1 MKTADTA
8 RQVIEDT
15 FFLERSR
22 GDINQIAVDGPCT
35 IIAAVGDDMSSCP
48 GVAGRFFAALARS
61 GCNVKAI
68 SQGSSER
75 NISAVVRQT
84 EATRAL
90 RAVHAAFFL
99 SRHGLSVGVV
109 GGSTPVGQA
118 FLKDLH
124 APLTQAVLRRR
135 GVDLT
140 TSVVLDVVTA
150 EEPGKPCEWGR
161 LRAVVD
167 GEGGG
172 ESKAAGGDGS
182 GDGSGGGDEAAKA
195 KATVVAVAQAVAE
208 VVEPARLVAALA
220 DFANGVQES
229 HHPHNLIVDC
239 SSCPQVAAAHP
250 DWLLRGISIVSRNVH
265 ATAGPQELWKSIESA
280 TAVRGASVKYLM
292 EGTVGAGLPALA
304 ALHDIQLTG
313 DHIRGIEGIFSG
325 SLSSILA
332 QMMTSDG
339 GSSSGDGGD
348 GGSTAPLT
356 FSGALQRAL
365 SEGTADVADKMTPV
379 ALRELLSG
387 MHTARK
393 LVTVARAMGMDV
405 EIDQVAV
412 EAIVGPAPTAGVGAG
427 GGGSGGAGDSIEAIV
442 EEAKAKDVE
451 MAARVEAARGQ
462 GAYLQVSERERAER
476 CELR

>member
-1 MKTADTA
+1 MKTAETA

-150 EEPGKPCEWGR
+150 EEPGMP
-161 LRAVVD
+161 
-167 GEGGG
+167 
-172 ESKAAGGDGS
+172 
-182 GDGSGGGDEAAKA
+182 
-195 KATVVAVAQAVAE
+195 
-208 VVEPARLVAALA
+208 
-220 DFANGVQES
+220 
-229 HHPHNLIVDC
+229 
-239 SSCPQVAAAHP
+239 
-250 DWLLRGISIVSRNVH
+250 
-265 ATAGPQELWKSIESA
+265 
-280 TAVRGASVKYLM
+280 
-292 EGTVGAGLPALA
+292 
-304 ALHDIQLTG
+304 
-313 DHIRGIEGIFSG
+313 
-325 SLSSILA
+325 
-332 QMMTSDG
+332 
-339 GSSSGDGGD
+339 
-348 GGSTAPLT
+348 
-356 FSGALQRAL
+356 
-365 SEGTADVADKMTPV
+365 
-379 ALRELLSG
+379 
-387 MHTARK
+387 
-393 LVTVARAMGMDV
+393 
-405 EIDQVAV
+405 
-412 EAIVGPAPTAGVGAG
+412 
-427 GGGSGGAGDSIEAIV
+427 
-442 EEAKAKDVE
+442 
-451 MAARVEAARGQ
+451 
-462 GAYLQVSERERAER
+462 
-476 CELR
+476 